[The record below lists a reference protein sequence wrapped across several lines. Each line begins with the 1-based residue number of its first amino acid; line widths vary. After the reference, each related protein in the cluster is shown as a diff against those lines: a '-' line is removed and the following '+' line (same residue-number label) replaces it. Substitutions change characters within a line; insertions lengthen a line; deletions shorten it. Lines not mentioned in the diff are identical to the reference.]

1 MRRWRRRRRRRRSVS
16 CRWNEPTN
24 AIEIIPRFPL
34 QSSGVTSRVALDKRM
49 VLRSRCFIVLVNFAT
64 VLAAMRSN
72 NRPRCI
78 PNPRFILPT
87 SRFREGLETF
97 RPIDIR
103 SSLSPIGFPLFFF
116 IFPRL
121 SLVHHRFRFS
131 IVRYADT
138 RLRSVFSSSPLRVI
152 ILHRYDNLCAST
164 VRFHTYPLSITADQF
179 STIG

>member
-1 MRRWRRRRRRRRSVS
+1 MRRRRRRRRRRRSVS

-78 PNPRFILPT
+78 PNPRFILST

-116 IFPRL
+116 HFSSPFPRSPQISIL
-121 SLVHHRFRFS
+121 DRAIRRYEIAKRFFFLA
-131 IVRYADT
+131 VTRY
-138 RLRSVFSSSPLRVI
+138 
-152 ILHRYDNLCAST
+152 Y
-164 VRFHTYPLSITADQF
+164 ITP
-179 STIG
+179 IR